1 MGMFIEIAGD
11 YPCGKCGKPLT
22 GWQSKELR
30 YHGYPIE
37 PLLQMVAL
45 VPGMDGEIHNSHK
58 ECDSFTEYRVID
70 GVLGDPQD
78 RRTTREEP
86 LPVSH
91 TPCTG

>member
-37 PLLQMVAL
+37 PLLQTVAL

-58 ECDSFTEYRVID
+58 ECDSFTEYGVID